1 MPGEPAMK
9 TSENLHFKKKKE
21 CFIWNAHSEKCIEI
35 RWLFVIQ
42 IKVSKKKT
50 KRYINNFMRVSNGQ

>member
-21 CFIWNAHSEKCIEI
+21 CFIWNAHSEKWIEI
-35 RWLFVIQ
+35 RRLFFIQ
-42 IKVSKKKT
+42 IKESKKRQKG
-50 KRYINNFMRVSNGQ
+50 R

>member
-35 RWLFVIQ
+35 RRLFFIQ
-42 IKVSKKKT
+42 IKESKKRQKG
-50 KRYINNFMRVSNGQ
+50 R